1 MGELLKKTV
10 AAIKPLDKIAMEK
23 ASARQ
28 DMLTKPQ
35 GSLGRLEEISIR
47 LAGIQRKAMPV
58 IKNKAIITM
67 AGDHGVVVEKVGN
80 YPQEVTPQM
89 VLNFVHGGAAINVI
103 SRQIGARVVVV
114 NMGVAGDLPANI
126 PVVNKLIAKGTKNI
140 AIGPAMTEAQAI
152 KSIESGIDV
161 VNAEID
167 KGLDIVGTGDMGIG
181 NTTPSAA
188 ICAVMTGQPVVK
200 VTGRGTGLSDEQLQH
215 KVEVIEKAIEVN
227 KADPK
232 NGLDVLTKLGG
243 FEIGGIAGVILGAA
257 ARGVPVVIDGFISGA
272 GALIA
277 VAIAPQASDYMFLG
291 HLSVEPGHKI
301 MADKLGL
308 KPIVTL
314 DLRLGEGTGAAIGIF
329 IAETSVRILAEM
341 ATFGEAGVSE
351 KEG

>member
-1 MGELLKKTV
+1 MTTLLNKTL
-10 AAIKPLDKIAMEK
+10 AAIKPLDKNAMEK
-23 ASARQ
+23 AAARQ
-28 DMLTKPQ
+28 DILIKPQ
-35 GSLGRLEEISIR
+35 GALGRLEEISIR
-47 LAGIQRKAMPV
+47 LAGIQRKAIPV

-67 AGDHGVVVEKVGN
+67 AGDHGVVAEKVGN
-80 YPQEVTPQM
+80 FPQEVTPQM

-126 PVVNKLIAKGTKNI
+126 PVVNKLVARGTKNL
-140 AIGPAMTEAQAI
+140 ARGPAMTEAQAI
-152 KSIESGIDV
+152 QSIEAGIEV
-161 VNAEID
+161 VNSEID

-188 ICAVMTGQPVVK
+188 ICAVMTGQSVAK
-200 VTGRGTGLSDEQLQH
+200 VTGRGTGVSDEQLQH
-215 KVEVIEKAIEVN
+215 KIEVIERAIAVN
-227 KADPK
+227 KPDPK
-232 NGLDVLTKLGG
+232 NGIDVLAKLGG
-243 FEIGGIAGVILGAA
+243 FEIGGIAGVIIGAA
-257 ARGVPVVIDGFISGA
+257 ARGVPVVVDGFISGA
-272 GALIA
+272 AALIA
-277 VAIAPQASDYMFLG
+277 EAIAPQSREYMFLG

-329 IAETSVRILAEM
+329 IAETSAKILAEM

-351 KEG
+351 SKE

>member
-1 MGELLKKTV
+1 MAELLKKTI
-10 AAIKPLDKIAMEK
+10 ASIKPLDKASMAK

-35 GSLGRLEEISIR
+35 GALGRLEEISIR
-47 LAGIQRKAMPV
+47 LAGIQGKTIPV

-67 AGDHGVVVEKVGN
+67 AGDHGVVAEKVGN

-89 VLNFVHGGAAINVI
+89 VLNFVRGGAAINVI
-103 SRQIGARVVVV
+103 ARQVGARIVVV
-114 NMGVAGDLPANI
+114 NMGVAGDLPADI
-126 PVVNKLIAKGTKNI
+126 PVVNKLVARGTKNI
-140 AIGPAMTEAQAI
+140 ANGPAMTEAQAI
-152 KSIESGIDV
+152 QSIEAGISV
-161 VNAEID
+161 VNAEIE

-188 ICAVMTGQPVVK
+188 ICAVMTGQSVAK
-200 VTGRGTGLSDEQLQH
+200 VTGRGTGLSDEQLAH
-215 KVEVIEKAIEVN
+215 KIEVIERAIAVN

-232 NGLDVLTKLGG
+232 NALEVLTKLGG

-257 ARGVPVVIDGFISGA
+257 ARGVAVVVDGFISGA

-277 VAIAPQASDYMFLG
+277 EGLAPQAREYMFLG
-291 HLSVEPGHKI
+291 HLSVEPGHRI

-329 IAETSVRILAEM
+329 IIETSAKLLAEM

-351 KEG
+351 KE

>member
-1 MGELLKKTV
+1 MAELLKKTI
-10 AAIKPLDKIAMEK
+10 ASIRPLDKTAMEK

-28 DMLTKPQ
+28 GMLIKPQ
-35 GSLGRLEEISIR
+35 GALGRLEEISIR
-47 LAGIQRKAMPV
+47 LAGIQRKAMPS

-67 AGDHGVVVEKVGN
+67 AGDHGVVEEKVGN

-89 VLNFVHGGAAINVI
+89 VLNFVRGGAAINVLA
-103 SRQIGARVVVV
+103 RQVGARVVVV
-114 NMGVAGDLPANI
+114 NMGVAGDLPSDI
-126 PVVNKLIAKGTKNI
+126 PVVNKLVARGTRNIAK
-140 AIGPAMTEAQAI
+140 GPAMTEAQAI
-152 KSIESGIDV
+152 QAIEAGIDV
-161 VNAEID
+161 VNAEIE

-188 ICAVMTGQPVVK
+188 ICAVMTGQAVAK

-215 KVEVIEKAIEVN
+215 KIEVIERAIAVN

-232 NGLDVLTKLGG
+232 NGLEVLTKLGG

-257 ARGVPVVIDGFISGA
+257 ARGVPVVVDGFISGA

-277 VAIAPQASDYMFLG
+277 EALAPLSREYMFLG
-291 HLSVEPGHKI
+291 HLSVEPGHRI

-329 IAETSVRILAEM
+329 IAETSTKLLAEM

-351 KEG
+351 KEE

>member
-1 MGELLKKTV
+1 VSELLNRTIK
-10 AAIKPLDKIAMEK
+10 AIKPLDKTAMAK

-47 LAGIQRKAMPV
+47 LAGIQGKPIPV

-67 AGDHGVVVEKVGN
+67 AGDHGVVAEKVGN
-80 YPQEVTPQM
+80 FPQEVTPQM

-126 PVVNKLIAKGTKNI
+126 PVVNKLVAKGTKNI
-140 AIGPAMTEAQAI
+140 AKGPAMTEAQAI
-152 KSIESGIDV
+152 QSIEAGIQV

-188 ICAVMTGQPVVK
+188 ICSVMTGQSVAK

-215 KVEVIEKAIEVN
+215 KIEVIEKAILIN
-227 KADPK
+227 KTDPK
-232 NGLDVLTKLGG
+232 NGLEVLTKLGG

-257 ARGVPVVIDGFISGA
+257 ARGVPVVVDGFISGA

-277 VAIAPQASDYMFLG
+277 EAIAPKAREYMFLG

-329 IAETSVRILAEM
+329 IAETSAKILAEM

-351 KEG
+351 SKE

>member
-1 MGELLKKTV
+1 MAELLRKTI
-10 AAIKPLDKIAMEK
+10 ASIKPLNKAAMEK

-35 GSLGRLEEISIR
+35 GALGRLEEISIR
-47 LAGIQRKAMPV
+47 LAGIQGKTIP
-58 IKNKAIITM
+58 IIEKKAIITM
-67 AGDHGVVVEKVGN
+67 AGDHGVVAEKVGN

-89 VLNFVHGGAAINVI
+89 VLNFVRGGAAINVI
-103 SRQIGARVVVV
+103 ARQVGARVVVV
-114 NMGVAGDLPANI
+114 NMGVAGDLPAGI
-126 PVVNKLIAKGTKNI
+126 PVVNKLVARGTKNI
-140 AIGPAMTEAQAI
+140 AKGPAMTEAQAI
-152 KSIESGIDV
+152 QSIEAGIAV

-188 ICAVMTGQPVVK
+188 ICAVMTGQSVAK
-200 VTGRGTGLSDEQLQH
+200 VTGRGTGLSDEQLAH
-215 KVEVIEKAIEVN
+215 KIEVIERAITVN

-232 NGLDVLTKLGG
+232 NALEVLMKLGG

-257 ARGVPVVIDGFISGA
+257 ARGVAVVVDGFISGA

-277 VAIAPQASDYMFLG
+277 EGLAPAAREYMFLG
-291 HLSVEPGHKI
+291 HLSVEPGHRI

-329 IAETSVRILAEM
+329 ITETAAKILAEM

-351 KEG
+351 KEE